1 MIPPTNLPKRFN
13 PYKTSTETDTT
24 RHAKERIAAFWERTK
39 ETDPKL
45 YRQHLR
51 DQRQDTTDQALYEAF
66 IDTPEMIDFMNDV
79 RARVAARRGNTLGSE
94 LALLEIDGNA
104 SKREVRNAYRR
115 KARKLHPDVG
125 GNEETFKQLHTAY
138 RKVLA
143 AAKS

>member
-1 MIPPTNLPKRFN
+1 MTPPTSPPKRFN

-51 DQRQDTTDQALYEAF
+51 EQKQETTDQVLYEAF
-66 IDTPEMIDFMNDV
+66 IDTSEMIDFMDGV
-79 RARVAARRGNTLGSE
+79 RARVAARRANTLSSE

-104 SKREVRNAYRR
+104 NKREVRNAYRR
-115 KARKLHPDVG
+115 KARKLHPDMG
-125 GNEETFKQLHTAY
+125 GDADAFKQLHEIY
-138 RKVLA
+138 RRVLSY
-143 AAKS
+143 AKA